1 MRRRNIKNAHER
13 ILQHE
18 NLMIFDPAAFK
29 GNWNKVFGNDFP
41 IYLEIGMGK
50 GKFMLEQ
57 SRNNPAANFI
67 GIEKYESVI
76 AVALDKMA
84 PFQPA
89 NLKVVAMD
97 ATNLLDIFSD
107 GEIAKI
113 YLNFS
118 DPWPK
123 NGHAKRRLTSPRYLD
138 IYRTI
143 LKNEGEIELKT
154 DNKRIFEYSVLSL
167 LEHNWQLK
175 DFSVDLHDGRTDI
188 VTTEYEEK
196 FKAKGM
202 PIYYLK
208 VQKKG

>member
-1 MRRRNIKNAHER
+1 MRRRNIKNACER
-13 ILQHE
+13 IMQHE
-18 NLMIFDPAAFK
+18 DLMIFDPTAVK
-29 GNWNKVFGNDFP
+29 GNWQKVFGNDFP
-41 IYLEIGMGK
+41 IHLEIGMGK
-50 GKFMLEQ
+50 GKFLLEQ
-57 SRNNPAANFI
+57 AMRNPNVNFI

-76 AVALDKMA
+76 VVSLDKMA
-84 PFQPA
+84 PYKPT
-89 NLKVVAMD
+89 NLKVIAMD
-97 ATNLLDIFSD
+97 ATNIMEVFSE
-107 GEIAKI
+107 GEVAKI

-123 NGHAKRRLTSPRYLD
+123 KGHTKRRLTSPKFLE

-143 LKNEGEIELKT
+143 LTNEGEIELKT
-154 DNKRIFEYSVLSL
+154 DNKRFFEYSVLSL
-167 LEHNWQLK
+167 FENNWRFC